1 MAFDANKPEDQ
12 GYLADFPPEM
22 REQLRA
28 LIHDELVNAGLL
40 KGLEPGNAV
49 GNVAINNGTLNQN
62 LNAAMLEGKSAKDF
76 SLTGH
81 THVTATPSS
90 NGLMSN
96 TDKVKLDS
104 VHTGAEVNQNAF
116 SNINV
121 NGTVIQSDNKT
132 DTLMLAA
139 GSNITLTPDAA
150 NDRITIGLSGTVDS
164 ANVAGRLSGARTI
177 ALGGKVK
184 AGGVAFDGTR
194 NIELNVTSVTADSCT
209 GNAGTASR
217 LNGARLIRLEGN
229 TRGET
234 YFDGSG
240 NVIINTTT
248 EVAQRVEDMSSR
260 NGFKTLVQACMAG
273 NDFFRIGVGGDND
286 AGYAEVATGDNAN
299 EAIYVRQYTGAFQ
312 NLIRTLTLL
321 DGNGNSTFPGH
332 IWAQGFHGHA
342 DSASNANTLGWQSL
356 QWILEQI
363 NAAKTGIIASN
374 LAQNGWVKFA
384 NGLIVQWGTI
394 PRASDGLRTVYYPIS
409 FSQTPFTLSISRQGN
424 ESKPAALEGNAL
436 LARKIN
442 AREFKILY
450 ATVEYYPVDYIAL
463 GI

>member
-22 REQLRA
+22 REQVRA

-104 VHTGAEVNQNAF
+104 VHTGAEVNQNTF
-116 SNINV
+116 SNVNV
-121 NGTVIQSDNKT
+121 NGTVIQADNKT
-132 DTLMLAA
+132 DTLMLTA
-139 GSNITLTPDAA
+139 GSNITLTPDAV

-194 NIELNVTSVTADSCT
+194 NIELDVTSVTADSCT

-260 NGFKTLVQACMAG
+260 NGFKTLVQACMARD
-273 NDFFRIGVGGDND
+273 DFFRIGVGGDND
-286 AGYAEVATGDNAN
+286 AGYAEIATGDNAN
-299 EAIYVRQYTGAFQ
+299 EAIYVRQYTGVFQ

-321 DGNGNSTFPGH
+321 DGSGNSTFPGH
-332 IWAQGFHGHA
+332 VWAQGFHGHA
-342 DSASNANTLGWQSL
+342 DSASNANTLGGQSL

-363 NAAKTGIIASN
+363 NAAKTGIVASN

-384 NGLIVQWGTI
+384 NGLIVQWGFTQEK
-394 PRASDGLRTVYYPIS
+394 RDGDVENYKIVYPIAYTRFCVPVS
-409 FSQTPFTLSISRQGN
+409 TCVTKNYDGIARVPEFSWGEVTLQY
-424 ESKPAALEGNAL
+424 
-436 LARKIN
+436 ARYYRRW
-442 AREFKILY
+442 ARFFVVIG
-450 ATVEYYPVDYIAL
+450 V
-463 GI
+463 